1 MKLTTPAGNEY
12 EGTPEHVF
20 ASVKAAEPN
29 AIPRLRQAVIMD
41 YVHNVARAYK
51 AMDQENVK
59 RLLTEAMTAEIPAK
73 EIFDPLKKIY
83 SIIVKNKR
91 DASGIEYISV
101 RKGITGKEIKAYC
114 EGNGP
119 ILERRDGATLE
130 LNNYKRELA
139 EVESRIQQ
147 ISIGE
152 HEGTLA
158 DRVMKI
164 DETVDSR
171 GGVLGG
177 NVSEGHLEKGPI
189 GGIITHSPRYILDQ
203 RVCDLVNEIAH
214 DSPIGAFEHTKTPC
228 GCFWMEYHTR
238 SSLAD
243 VHIGL
248 LWIGDEDQD
257 NPHPELDGLPT
268 IEAAVKSMVSDS
280 SLEKGNL
287 FIFLQVAGM
296 VSTYVI
302 PVTMGKPVG
311 LAEFKT
317 AEREA
322 LAATYW
328 FFMSFCMLMTS
339 PKTHIVEEVSFERL
353 NKHRVKKGK
362 SVFSSYSRV
371 KLSISGPVTRRT
383 VNTAP
388 GDTSPSTGGHE
399 EAHHGGK
406 RLHMVNHFW
415 RTKRGKLEFVRPH
428 WRGNPELGTVSRKRV
443 TA

>member
-1 MKLTTPAGNEY
+1 MTPSDL
-12 EGTPEHVF
+12 EHVH
-20 ASVKAAEPN
+20 
-29 AIPRLRQAVIMD
+29 AIAK
-41 YVHNVARAYK
+41 AYK
-51 AMDQENVK
+51 AHDAGALRSVLEEVYKEDKNDPTK
-59 RLLTEAMTAEIPAK
+59 DCDRLIG
-73 EIFDPLKKIY
+73 PLKKIY
-83 SIIVKNKR
+83 
-91 DASGIEYISV
+91 GITIKGKFDHKEGFPYISV
-101 RKGITGKEIKAYC
+101 RKGPTGWEMKFKR
-114 EGNGP
+114 GDDTLP
-119 ILERRDGATLE
+119 RRDGATLE

-171 GGVLGG
+171 GGVLGD

-203 RVCDLVNEIAH
+203 RVCNLINEIAH
-214 DSPIGAFEHTKTPC
+214 DSSIAAFEHTKTPC
-228 GCFWMEYHTR
+228 GSFWVEYQTR
-238 SSLAD
+238 SDLAS
-243 VHIGL
+243 VHVGVFY
-248 LWIGDEDQD
+248 IGDEDQD

-296 VSTYVI
+296 VSAYVI
-302 PVTMGKPVG
+302 PVSMGNPVALG
-311 LAEFKT
+311 GFAKAEQD
-317 AEREA
+317 AI
-322 LAATYW
+322 AATYR

-339 PKTHIVEEVSFERL
+339 PKTHIVEEVNFERL

-388 GDTSPSTGGHE
+388 GGTSGSHGGHGGHE
-399 EAHHGGK
+399 DAHHGGK